1 LGVIFDIH
9 LKKAIHMKKV
19 LMLLTAAFL
28 ISGISYANTGDKGKA
43 KAKKCCT
50 KSGKCCGKSCDKT
63 EDAQK
68 KG

>member
-1 LGVIFDIH
+1 
-9 LKKAIHMKKV
+9 MKKV

-50 KSGKCCGKSCDKT
+50 KGGKCCGKSCDKT